1 LFLGNVAQVDGFAS
15 ISVDRMALR
24 HSLPRR
30 FDMLIK
36 LALAIF
42 ISLVLH
48 GLVKAFAKL
57 KPDEPEV
64 DLSEVPAEM
73 IRSAAVRTNRLGT
86 GLALLTFLILCPAW
100 MLGAWALDELARP
113 AVAADEMI
121 VGQLSIGRIFRAPI
135 AAYVLAAYVSM
146 WLTRLIIGPT
156 YYLSMAAGNQA
167 YGFNASYFFYIVFV
181 WVIPFCIEYEL
192 HAIGTYALITK
203 QELVESDT
211 LLWPATH
218 RPWQTLKKIELVQ
231 PYTENRAEIGRSP
244 ECCLTFA
251 DGYRFTDVRWLFPY
265 HNHWEKVEWSE
276 AMKFISQHSGVAV
289 TPLRK
294 IER

>member
-1 LFLGNVAQVDGFAS
+1 
-15 ISVDRMALR
+15 
-24 HSLPRR
+24 
-30 FDMLIK
+30 MLIK
-36 LALAIF
+36 LAVAIV

-73 IRSAAVRTNRLGT
+73 IQRAAVRTNRLGT
-86 GLALLTFLILCPAW
+86 GLALLSFLILCPAW
-100 MLGAWALDELARP
+100 MLGAWALDELVRP
-113 AVAADEMI
+113 EVAADEMI
-121 VGQLSIGRIFRAPI
+121 VGQLQLGRIFRGPI

-167 YGFNASYFFYIVFV
+167 YGFNASYFFYVVFV

-192 HAIGTYALITK
+192 HAIGTYALLTK

-211 LLWPATH
+211 MLWPATH

-244 ECCLTFA
+244 ECRLTFD

-265 HNHWEKVEWSE
+265 HNGWKIVKWPD
-276 AMKFISQHSGVAV
+276 AVQFVSQQSGVAV
-289 TPLRK
+289 TAARK
-294 IER
+294 IEK